1 MEEVHHRIYHGTGG
15 RRRLKGFKAGEPAY
29 LVRQSTRS
37 EFEIEK
43 VMIEKFESDFVQ
55 TDSGAKFVPSGWDFL
70 APKDPY
76 SRVVRMLVPTRE
88 AAEDKRER
96 LTMILH
102 IIRRAREIP
111 AFSDVPTEDLRTIYK
126 ILGGD
131 NEKD

>member
-1 MEEVHHRIYHGTGG
+1 M
-15 RRRLKGFKAGEPAY
+15 KGFNAGEPAY

-43 VMIEKFESDFVQ
+43 VMIEKLESDFVQ
-55 TDSGAKFVPSGWDFL
+55 TDGGAKFVPSGWDFL
-70 APKDPY
+70 VPRDPY

-96 LTMILH
+96 LTMILY
-102 IIRRAREIP
+102 IVRRAREIP
-111 AFSDVPTEDLRTIYK
+111 AFLDVSTEDLRAIYK

-131 NEKD
+131 SEKD

>member
-1 MEEVHHRIYHGTGG
+1 M
-15 RRRLKGFKAGEPAY
+15 KGFKAGKPAY

-37 EFEIEK
+37 EFEIEE
-43 VMIEKFESDFVQ
+43 VMIEKLESDFVQ
-55 TDSGAKFVPSGWDFL
+55 TDSGAKFVPSGWGFL
-70 APKDPY
+70 LPKDPY

-96 LTMILH
+96 LTMILY
-102 IIRRAREIP
+102 IVRRAREIP

-131 NEKD
+131 SEKD

>member
-1 MEEVHHRIYHGTGG
+1 MAEDHPRIYHGAGR
-15 RRRLKGFKAGEPAY
+15 RRRLKGFKAGKPAY

-43 VMIEKFESDFVQ
+43 VMIEKLESDFVQ
-55 TDSGAKFVPSGWDFL
+55 TDGGAKFVPNGWGFL
-70 APKDPY
+70 VPKDPY

-111 AFSDVPTEDLRTIYK
+111 AFLDVPTEDLRAIYK

-131 NEKD
+131 SEKD